1 MIKNLRLLLVVV
13 LTLLVPFRG
22 AVAAAMLCPPTSAA
36 PSVDEHA
43 GHAQHHG
50 GDAQPD
56 DGSAERCHL
65 CAAFCSMTPLLNSW
79 PAVLPAL
86 AMAPASFP
94 EVGAAALHFLAD
106 GQERPPRSC

>member
-1 MIKNLRLLLVVV
+1 MKNLRLLLVVV

-22 AVAAAMLCPPTSAA
+22 AVAAAMLCPPSGAA
-36 PSVDEHA
+36 PSAGEHA

-50 GDAQPD
+50 EDAQAD
-56 DGSAERCHL
+56 DDSAERCHL

-86 AMAPASFP
+86 ATAPMSFP
-94 EVGAAALHFLAD
+94 DIGAAAPHFLAD